1 MKNLFFG
8 IFATVLTMLL
18 SSCIEQP
25 QASFTVSNSSPKVGQ
40 SVLFNNNSLDAESY
54 EWDFGDGTSST
65 QMNPSHIYYNAGNK
79 YVTMTA
85 YSKKRKKSSTA
96 TAIVDVKAVGDV
108 MFWTDES
115 TTYNITVTLE
125 NVEKKIT
132 SYYYYAP
139 SDCGASGCATYT
151 DIEAGTYH
159 FTAENLLYSWS
170 GYVTVDA
177 DKCKKM
183 LLYHSKADKQLHP
196 ENQSTIKLTEGIDEV
211 DEFGEFNEE

>member
-1 MKNLFFG
+1 M
-8 IFATVLTMLL
+8 
-18 SSCIEQP
+18 
-25 QASFTVSNSSPKVGQ
+25 
-40 SVLFNNNSLDAESY
+40 DAESY

-132 SYYYYAP
+132 SYYYYTP
-139 SDCGASGCATYT
+139 SDCGASGCATYW

-159 FTAENLLYSWS
+159 FTAENLLYTWS
-170 GYVTVDA
+170 GYVTVEA